1 MRCTI
6 NPPLAR
12 KSYAPFL
19 DMSIGNKAIFWLLLV
34 AVWSGLVDAARSREP
49 RGRANPYIVSPPG
62 REPDDNVRRPAR
74 DLGERNFTLRH
85 VYHHGTHDYPNLHRC
100 LDVRKGAQLFVRD
113 EDGKSRE
120 LGPERLR
127 VRVSAQNIERMS
139 DRRKSTIDNLFDY
152 AAIHGEAMDLPSSAW
167 TIDEIPGPNFTDKST
182 VITFAKM
189 AANAYV
195 EEPWTGKWEDVK
207 GGFNY
212 TDDFGWESDGLR
224 GHIFAD
230 ETNQTVVIGLKGTSM
245 AVFDGAETTGN
256 DKLNDNLFGSCCCG
270 QGGQYLWKQVC
281 DCMTSTYTCN
291 NTCLVKALREKSH
304 YYFAARDL
312 YHNVTERYPDADVW
326 MSGHSLGGVVSTL
339 LGLTYGLP
347 VMTYEAFPDA
357 LAASRLGLPTPP
369 GYRVGAH
376 QSRPDLAIHH
386 YGHTADPVFMGTCD
400 TASSLCTL
408 AGYAFQSQCHTGMRC
423 AYDTVGDLG
432 WRVSVGTHR
441 INSVI
446 PDVLEAYDEVAA
458 CEEDAECQDCFNWK
472 FFESNG
478 TETTSSSSSSSTYTR
493 TRTETC
499 KTPGWWGCLDETT
512 TSGPASSTSSSP
524 SSSTTCET
532 PGWFGCKDPTTTTS
546 STTSAAAS
554 TATPAPT
561 ITTPSSL
568 PTSSLHTSSS
578 PTPSST
584 CQPPGWFG
592 CLDSDPTSTASLPAR
607 TTCTSKEWFGLICV
621 DPSPV
626 TTASATVPSSS
637 SLPTARRKCM
647 RKSWM
652 GWCLEWED
660 EDLDALPSGDAA
672 TSMEWRTDLEGGSC
686 GWVA

>member
-1 MRCTI
+1 MG
-6 NPPLAR
+6 
-12 KSYAPFL
+12 
-19 DMSIGNKAIFWLLLV
+19 IGNAAIVWLLLV
-34 AVWSGLVDAARSREP
+34 AIWSGIADAVRPRDARE
-49 RGRANPYIVSPPG
+49 RADPYLVSPPG
-62 REPDDNVRRPAR
+62 RVPDDNIRRPAK
-74 DLGERNFTLRH
+74 DLGVRNFTLRH
-85 VYHHGTHDYPNLHRC
+85 IYHHGTHDYPYLHRY
-100 LDVRKGAQLFVRD
+100 LDVRRGAQLLIRD
-113 EDGKSRE
+113 EDGASKE
-120 LGPERLR
+120 LAPERLQ
-127 VRVSAQNIERMS
+127 VRASTQHVQRLA
-139 DRRKSTIDNLFDY
+139 DRRKSAIDTLFDY
-152 AAIHGEAMDLPSSAW
+152 AAIHGEAMSLPSSAW

-182 VITFAKM
+182 VVTFAKM

-212 TDDFGWESDGLR
+212 TDDFGWEADGLR

-230 ETNQTVVIGLKGTSM
+230 ETNQTVVVGLKGTSM

-291 NTCLVKALREKSH
+291 NTCLIKSLREKSH

-312 YHNVTERYPDADVW
+312 YHNVTERYPNAEVW

-369 GYRVGAH
+369 GYRIGAH
-376 QSRPDLAIHH
+376 QSRTDLAIHH
-386 YGHTADPVFMGTCD
+386 FGHTADPVFMGTCD

-446 PDVLEAYDEVAA
+446 PDVLEAYDEVAK
-458 CEEDAECQDCFNWK
+458 CEQDAECQDCFNWK

-478 TETTSSSSSSSTYTR
+478 TETTSSKSSSSTYSR

-512 TSGPASSTSSSP
+512 TTASTTSESMSSS

-532 PGWFGCKDPTTTTS
+532 PGWFGCKDSTTTTS
-546 STTSAAAS
+546 TTSSSSALSSAM
-554 TATPAPT
+554 PAPT

-568 PTSSLHTSSS
+568 PTSSCPQVTSSS
-578 PTPSST
+578 T
-584 CQPPGWFG
+584 CETPGWFG
-592 CLDSDPTSTASLPAR
+592 CNDDLAPSTSSTPSTASRTAPTS

-626 TTASATVPSSS
+626 TSSTIPSSS
-637 SLPTARRKCM
+637 HLPTAKRKHCVRR
-647 RKSWM
+647 SWL
-652 GWCLEWED
+652 GWCREWEYD
-660 EDLDALPSGDAA
+660 NGALADG
-672 TSMEWRTDLEGGSC
+672 TRVFRTDL
-686 GWVA
+686 